1 MVTGPKVL
9 PVPAATTPAD
19 SLREDDATTSGLRD
33 TPPRSRGRWAR
44 RAGVGL
50 LVLVVVL
57 AGLDLLGPR
66 RGDVTAE
73 GGGYTIAVE
82 YPQVTRAGQPAP
94 LHVTVEAA
102 AGFGDTVQVRFCD
115 ELFDDLDFQNWYP
128 NPAAETT
135 QPPWIVY
142 EFDPPPSGSTLEISL
157 DARVSP
163 GQFGET
169 DDCRVSL
176 LEKDEEVVSAS
187 FTSWRM
193 P

>member
-1 MVTGPKVL
+1 MLGADDTATG
-9 PVPAATTPAD
+9 
-19 SLREDDATTSGLRD
+19 LRE
-33 TPPRSRGRWAR
+33 TPPGRRGRWFR
-44 RAGVGL
+44 RAGVAL

-57 AGLDLLGPR
+57 SALDLLGPR
-66 RGDVTAE
+66 RGDVAAA
-73 GGGYTIAVE
+73 GGGHTLAVE

-94 LHVTVEAA
+94 LHVTVEAT

-115 ELFDDLDFQNWYP
+115 EFFNDLDFQSWYP

-135 QPPWIVY
+135 VPPWIIY
-142 EFDPPPSGSTLEISL
+142 EFDPPPSGTTLEISL

-169 DDCRVSL
+169 DDCQVSVL
-176 LEKDEEVVSAS
+176 VEDEPVVSAS
-187 FTSWRM
+187 FTTWRM

>member
-1 MVTGPKVL
+1 MVGVDE
-9 PVPAATTPAD
+9 TTHD
-19 SLREDDATTSGLRD
+19 LRD
-33 TPPRSRGRWAR
+33 TPPRRRGRWFR

-57 AGLDLLGPR
+57 AALDVLGPR
-66 RGDVTAE
+66 EGDVTAS
-73 GGGYTIAVE
+73 GAGYTLAVQ
-82 YPQVTRAGQPAP
+82 YPQVTRAGEPAP
-94 LHVTVEAA
+94 LHVTVGAA
-102 AGFGDTVQVRFCD
+102 AGFEDTVEVRFCD

-128 NPAAETT
+128 NPSAETT
-135 QPPWIVY
+135 VPSWIIY
-142 EFDPPPSGSTLEISL
+142 EFDPPPVGSELEISL

-169 DDCRVSL
+169 DDCRVSVL
-176 LEKDEEVVSAS
+176 VEDEEVVSAS